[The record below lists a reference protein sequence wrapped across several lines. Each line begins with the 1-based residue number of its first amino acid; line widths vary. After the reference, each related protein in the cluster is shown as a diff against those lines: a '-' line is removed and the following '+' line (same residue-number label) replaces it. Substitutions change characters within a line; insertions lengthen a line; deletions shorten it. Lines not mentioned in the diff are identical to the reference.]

1 MNNKIS
7 SMYLDGVSMH
17 NISKELNINYYNIK
31 NFIKTN
37 NLKLIKEKYLISKI
51 IELRNQNKTFLE
63 ISKTLNISLHTVY
76 NIRKKNKLNFERKKI
91 KKKLTDNSENEII
104 YLLKNTTLSLRKIGN
119 KYNVSRQWVYAIQ
132 KKFNIKRI

>member
-1 MNNKIS
+1 
-7 SMYLDGVSMH
+7 MH

-31 NFIKTN
+31 NFIKMN